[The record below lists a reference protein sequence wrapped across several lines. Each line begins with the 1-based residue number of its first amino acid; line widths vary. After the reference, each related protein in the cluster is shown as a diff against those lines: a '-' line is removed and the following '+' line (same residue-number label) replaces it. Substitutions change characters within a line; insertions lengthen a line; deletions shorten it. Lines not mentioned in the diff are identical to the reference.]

1 VSASTVRL
9 DLPAI
14 DAALRGIQ
22 DNWADIDAQLQQ
34 RGIGRKDPFTSVVRN
49 RMLCAYRYLDE
60 LAAQRVDPLSKSG
73 AAAWLELNNR
83 VHYGTDAA
91 LRKEFAKA
99 IEANNEKYAR
109 NVGPIV
115 GWCEK
120 HTARGD
126 STDKLAAEVYV
137 SVLGQP
143 QLFIEGNHRTGSL
156 IASWINLAADRPPFV
171 LSVDNAI
178 AYFAPSAEIK
188 HFADRSTWR
197 GRRRLPK
204 YRKVFCG
211 FWQQHV
217 EEKYLLPPAAEPVE
231 ADAGAQASAPGSRGM
246 TSAQAR

>member
-1 VSASTVRL
+1 MQ
-9 DLPAI
+9 AI
-14 DAALRGIQ
+14 DEALRGIE
-22 DNWADIDAQLQQ
+22 DNWADIDAELEHH
-34 RGIGRKDPFTSVVRN
+34 GIGRKDPFTSFVRSH
-49 RMLCAYRYLDE
+49 MLSAYGYLDE
-60 LAAQRVDPLSKSG
+60 LAAQRVDPFSKSG
-73 AAAWLELNNR
+73 RAAWLELNNR

-91 LRKEFAKA
+91 LRKEFAEA
-99 IEANNEKYAR
+99 IEANDEKYAR

-115 GWCEK
+115 GWCGK

-126 STDKLAAEVYV
+126 SAEKLAAEVYV

-171 LSVDNAI
+171 LSGDNAI

-188 HFADRSTWR
+188 NFADRSTWR
-197 GRRRLPK
+197 GRARLPK
-204 YRKVFCG
+204 YRKAFSE

-217 EEKYLLPPAAEPVE
+217 EEKYLLRAADPVE
-231 ADAGAQASAPGSRGM
+231 ADAGAQASGSRGM

>member
-1 VSASTVRL
+1 MRL
-9 DLPAI
+9 DLQAI
-14 DAALRGIQ
+14 DDALRGIQ
-22 DNWADIDAQLQQ
+22 DHWADIDAELQNQ
-34 RGIGRKDPFTSVVRN
+34 GIGRKDPFTPVVRTH
-49 RMLCAYRYLDE
+49 MLCAYRYLDE
-60 LAAQRVDPLSKSG
+60 LVAERTDPFSKSG
-73 AAAWLELNNR
+73 RAAWLELNNR

-99 IEANNEKYAR
+99 IEANDEKYAR
-109 NVGPIV
+109 NVGPIF

-156 IASWINLAADRPPFV
+156 IASWINLAANKPPFV

-197 GRRRLPK
+197 GRARLPK
-204 YRKVFCG
+204 YRKAFAE

-217 EEKYLLPPAAEPVE
+217 EAKYLLPPGGDPVE
-231 ADAGAQASAPGSRGM
+231 AATRAQASGTGSRGM
-246 TSAQAR
+246 SSAQAR